1 MVDSKDKEKINL
13 ILGEV
18 KMEAERELP
27 KYFVSEESPR
37 FVRINEGEAVKMEIL
52 LKRTLTSET
61 MKTFIPSLL
70 LVCFSYATSFF
81 RLPNFFNAAIAANLT
96 VMLTMTNL
104 IKSVLQRLPQ
114 TSYIKWIEY
123 WLLFTQFIPFVQVI
137 LITTIEWLRNQEEIE
152 NQKKEKLRSA
162 SEEAVLERGTE
173 ICEIGTKL
181 VKVKKHVCSRK
192 SPIQYPN
199 NHV

>member
-1 MVDSKDKEKINL
+1 
-13 ILGEV
+13 
-18 KMEAERELP
+18 MEAERVLP
-27 KYFVSEESPR
+27 KYFVSEDSPR
-37 FVRINEGEAVKMEIL
+37 FVRINEGEAVHMEIL

-152 NQKKEKLRSA
+152 KLKNEKSRSA
-162 SEEAVLERGTE
+162 TEEVISERSTE
-173 ICEIGTKL
+173 LCEIGTKL
-181 VKVKKHVCSRK
+181 VKVCLFQKKIQSIILKVK
-192 SPIQYPN
+192 NMYLQEKNAKYNPSPK

>member
-1 MVDSKDKEKINL
+1 MVVDSKEKEKINL
-13 ILGEV
+13 ELGEV
-18 KMEAERELP
+18 KMEADRELP
-27 KYFVSEESPR
+27 KYFVTEESPR
-37 FVRINEGEAVKMEIL
+37 FVRINQGEAVKMEIL

-104 IKSVLQRLPQ
+104 TKNVLDRLPE

-152 NQKKEKLRSA
+152 KKEKSRREEEERS
-162 SEEAVLERGTE
+162 TE
-173 ICEIGTKL
+173 FCEIGTKL
-181 VKVKKHVCSRK
+181 VKVISILWDFIQPK
-192 SPIQYPN
+192 SCEILN
-199 NHV
+199 

>member
-1 MVDSKDKEKINL
+1 
-13 ILGEV
+13 
-18 KMEAERELP
+18 MEADRELP

-37 FVRINEGEAVKMEIL
+37 FVRINQGEAVQMEIL

-104 IKSVLQRLPQ
+104 TKSVLERLPE

-152 NQKKEKLRSA
+152 KKEKSRR
-162 SEEAVLERGTE
+162 EEVVLERSTE
-173 ICEIGTKL
+173 FCEIGTKL
-181 VKVKKHVCSRK
+181 VKVISIHYLRLWDFIQPK
-192 SPIQYPN
+192 SCEILN
-199 NHV
+199 

>member
-1 MVDSKDKEKINL
+1 
-13 ILGEV
+13 
-18 KMEAERELP
+18 
-27 KYFVSEESPR
+27 
-37 FVRINEGEAVKMEIL
+37 MEIL

-81 RLPNFFNAAIAANLT
+81 RLPNFFNGAIAANLT

-104 IKSVLQRLPQ
+104 IKSVLERLPQ

-137 LITTIEWLRNQEEIE
+137 LITTIEWLRNQE
-152 NQKKEKLRSA
+152 
-162 SEEAVLERGTE
+162 
-173 ICEIGTKL
+173 
-181 VKVKKHVCSRK
+181 
-192 SPIQYPN
+192 
-199 NHV
+199 

>member
-1 MVDSKDKEKINL
+1 MLQACHVPLVVDSKDKEKINL
-13 ILGEV
+13 ILGEM

-37 FVRINEGEAVKMEIL
+37 FVRIKEGEAVQLEIL

-152 NQKKEKLRSA
+152 KKEKSRRA
-162 SEEAVLERGTE
+162 TEEAVLEGRTE

-181 VKVKKHVCSRK
+181 VKVKNTHV
-192 SPIQYPN
+192 P
-199 NHV
+199 